1 MDNVKLTE
9 QKYILERLLQFLLR
23 SQFLKDLLT
32 VLTGKETLEDLLD
45 LCLLSWDEE
54 EALKK
59 KDFKK
64 YVELIPIL
72 IYVIEELGLTEN
84 CSLEQE
90 NLKNKYVVYH

>member
-1 MDNVKLTE
+1 MDNTKLTE

-32 VLTGKETLEDLLD
+32 VLTGKETVEELLD

-54 EALKK
+54 GALKGK
-59 KDFKK
+59 KFER
-64 YVELIPIL
+64 YVDLIPI
-72 IYVIEELGLTEN
+72 IVYVIEELGLTEI